1 MKNQGYN
8 STTIFLKILL
18 ILLFVVF
25 FLFVFKNISYP
36 LIWNDE
42 SESVMVGDRIL
53 EYGYPKVHD
62 GKNAIFMSYAPDI
75 KDENGKLVG
84 YKEKYDA
91 YIYMTWGN
99 YYWAAIGVYLAK
111 FTDDIYTKTA
121 LLRIPFAIMG
131 LLGLLLFASTAK
143 KFFLNHKHRIIFLIL
158 FVFFEL
164 FSISL
169 ILHMREARY
178 FSLVIFL
185 CACFFYIYSEYF
197 LFKKWSDTK
206 YYISMILLLFF
217 SFHINFISFAIFS
230 AALAFNR
237 GVVFLYNIS
246 RSPQKFRNEFFSV
259 LKSSI
264 PIIISI
270 ILIYPFLIFFELYK
284 TSTIISQYLGFT
296 FDSYKTNLWLIY
308 EYLTNLEFAN
318 IFLLVKAIWLVLWF
332 YIPSAKKR
340 KSEVIDSLQKFSLFA
355 TAFFIIYILV
365 ISRTPYLYVRHYIV
379 LQPIMVIIMIID
391 AFLLFYY
398 YRLLQKDIV
407 SKALFAYLMFLPI
420 IFTLNAINKI
430 KYIRGHI
437 YEITHQYKGV
447 LDYVIPYIQ
456 QNFKNPE
463 NLVIATN
470 YEGFSYIYYLK
481 SKVTIGFIDHE
492 LEGKYNPD
500 IIIYRK
506 YWRGDESKYIK
517 FMQKEKYRKISFPVA
532 DYPLN
537 NIPELDYEIKHLFET
552 KLASNEQEQTDIY
565 IKTN

>member
-1 MKNQGYN
+1 MKTQENN
-8 STTIFLKILL
+8 STTIFLKISLT
-18 ILLFVVF
+18 LLFLVF
-25 FLFVFKNISYP
+25 FIFVFKNISYP

-42 SESVMVGDRIL
+42 SESVMAGDRIL
-53 EYGYPKVHD
+53 EFGYPKVHD

-111 FTDDIYTKTA
+111 FTDDIYLKTA

-131 LLGLLLFASTAK
+131 LLGLMLFASTAK
-143 KFFLNHKHRIIFLIL
+143 MFFLNHKHRIIFMVL
-158 FVFFEL
+158 FVFIEL

-178 FSLVIFL
+178 FSLVIFMT
-185 CACFFYIYSEYF
+185 ACFFYIYSNYF
-197 LFKKWSDTK
+197 LLKKLSDTK
-206 YYISMILLLFF
+206 YYIVMTLLLFF

-230 AALAFNR
+230 ATLAFNR
-237 GVVFLYNIS
+237 GIVFIHNIIKK
-246 RSPQKFRNEFFSV
+246 PKELKHEFFFM
-259 LKSSI
+259 LKSAI
-264 PIIISI
+264 PVIVSI
-270 ILIYPFLIFFELYK
+270 ILIYPFLIFFEIYK
-284 TSTIISQYLGFT
+284 NSTIISNYLGFT
-296 FDSYKTNLWLIY
+296 FDSYKTNLVMIY
-308 EYLTNLEFAN
+308 EYLTDLEFAN
-318 IFLLVKAIWLVLWF
+318 VFILVKAIWLILWLYLPF
-332 YIPSAKKR
+332 TKKN
-340 KSEVIDSLQKFSLFA
+340 KYHVNDALQKFSFFA
-355 TAFFIIYILV
+355 TSFFIIYILI
-365 ISRTPYLYVRHYIV
+365 ISRTPYLFVRHYIV

-391 AFLLFYY
+391 AFILFYY

-407 SKALFAYLMFLPI
+407 SKALFGYLLFLPI
-420 IFTLNAINKI
+420 FFVFNTINKI
-430 KYIRGHI
+430 KFIKGHI

-463 NLVIATN
+463 NLIIATN

-492 LEGKYNPD
+492 LEAKYNPD

-506 YWRGDESKYIK
+506 YWVGDESKYIK
-517 FMQKEKYRKISFPVA
+517 FMQKEKYRKISFPVV

-537 NIPELDYEIKHLFET
+537 NIPELDYAIKHLFET
-552 KLASNEQEQTDIY
+552 KLAANEQEQTDIY